1 MLSIAIQAGG
11 RSERMGRD
19 KARVLL
25 AGQPLITHVLGRVA
39 HLGTDILVTT
49 NAPEDYA
56 FLGVHLAGDEQPGAG
71 ALAGLRTA
79 LRAARYETVLVLACD
94 LPFVCL
100 PLLEHMLKLAPQADA
115 VVPRWQGEFEP
126 LHAVYRRTCL
136 TAIDLSLAEG
146 RQRMISFLPAVR
158 LTVVEEDQI
167 AAYDPQGLTFFNV
180 NTPDDLQTAERIL
193 AAGIPP
199 ALAPP
204 EDR

>member
-1 MLSIAIQAGG
+1 MLSVAIQAGG

-25 AGQPLITHVLGRVA
+25 AGRPLITHVLDRVA
-39 HLGTDILVTT
+39 HLGTEVLVTT
-49 NAPEDYA
+49 NVPDDYA
-56 FLGVHLAGDEQPGAG
+56 FLGVRLAADEQPGAG

-79 LRAARYETVLVLACD
+79 LRAASHEIVLVLACD

-100 PLLEHMLKLAPQADA
+100 PLLEHMLRLASQADA

-136 TAIDLSLAEG
+136 TAIDRSLAEG

-158 LTVVEEDQI
+158 LTVVEEDQV
-167 AAYDPQGLTFFNV
+167 ATYDPQGLTFFNV

-193 AAGIPP
+193 AAGDRP
-199 ALAPP
+199 AQSPP

>member
-25 AGQPLITHVLGRVA
+25 AGRPLITHVLERVA
-39 HLGTDILVTT
+39 HLGSDILVTT
-49 NAPEDYA
+49 NAPDEYA
-56 FLGVHLAGDEQPGAG
+56 FLGVRLAGDEQPGAG

-79 LRAARYETVLVLACD
+79 LRAARHETVLVLACD

-100 PLLEHMLKLAPQADA
+100 PLLEHQLQLAPGADA
-115 VVPRWQGEFEP
+115 VVPRWRGELEP

-136 TAIDLSLAEG
+136 PAIEQSLAEG
-146 RQRMISFLPAVR
+146 RRRMISFLPAVR
-158 LTVVEEDQI
+158 LTVVEEDRV
-167 AAYDPQGLTFFNV
+167 ANYDPDGLTFFNV
-180 NTPDDLQTAERIL
+180 NTPDDLQAAERIL
-193 AAGIPP
+193 AGGGRP
-199 ALAPP
+199 AQPPP

>member
-1 MLSIAIQAGG
+1 MLSVVIQAGG

-25 AGQPLITHVLGRVA
+25 AGRPLITHVLERVA
-39 HLGTDILVTT
+39 HLGTEVLVTT

-56 FLGVHLAGDEQPGAG
+56 FLGVRLAGDEHPGAG

-79 LRAARYETVLVLACD
+79 LRAARHETVLVLACD

-100 PLLEHMLKLAPQADA
+100 PLLEHMLGLAPEADA
-115 VVPRWQGEFEP
+115 VVPRWHGEFEP

-136 TAIDLSLAEG
+136 PAIERSLDEG
-146 RQRMISFLPAVR
+146 RRRMISFLPAVR
-158 LTVVEEDQI
+158 LTVVEDDQV

-180 NTPDDLQTAERIL
+180 NTPDDLRAAERIL
-193 AAGIPP
+193 AGGDHP
-199 ALAPP
+199 AQAPP

>member
-1 MLSIAIQAGG
+1 MLTVAIQAGG

-25 AGQPLITHVLGRVA
+25 AGRPLITHVLDRVA
-39 HLGTDILVTT
+39 RLGAEVLVTT
-49 NAPEDYA
+49 NAPERLA
-56 FLGVHLAGDEQPGAG
+56 FLGVRLSSDEQPGAG

-79 LRAARYETVLVLACD
+79 LRAASHETVLVLACD

-115 VVPRWQGEFEP
+115 VVPRWRGEFEP
-126 LHAVYRRTCL
+126 LHAVYRRSCL
-136 TAIDLSLAEG
+136 TAIDRSLAEG
-146 RQRMISFLPAVR
+146 RQRMISFFPAVR
-158 LTVVEEDQI
+158 LTVVEEDQV
-167 AAYDPQGLTFFNV
+167 ATYDPQGLTFFNV

-193 AAGIPP
+193 AAGVPP
-199 ALAPP
+199 AQVLP